1 MIEQL
6 DINTAIEQLDIST
19 AIEQLDIN
27 TAIEQLDISTAIE
40 QLDISTAIE
49 QLDIS
54 TAIEQLLKV
63 EVVPSCR
70 SVLIDSALTD
80 VKLLLSNEN
89 TATLLKEGM
98 VHTFHVKRLQ

>member
-1 MIEQL
+1 MFTATVQSLKEGVVPIF
-6 DINTAIEQLDIST
+6 DITTATGQSLKEGVVPIFDITTAWST
-19 AIEQLDIN
+19 FWMYFLY
-27 TAIEQLDISTAIE
+27 ISK
-40 QLDISTAIE
+40 AIE

-80 VKLLLSNEN
+80 VKLLL
-89 TATLLKEGM
+89 
-98 VHTFHVKRLQ
+98 